1 MLNIEFYINHEHF
14 SDIAKDKS
22 CSFIF
27 VGQDVVASM
36 EALYETLWQFGWLP
50 MKIMLPTMSID
61 FSQTTW
67 STKRLQSILIKIIS

>member
-27 VGQDVVASM
+27 VGQDVGSCM
-36 EALYETLWQFGWLP
+36 EAVHEALWQGGIYPPDFVGFQGLVEP
-50 MKIMLPTMSID
+50 VCRKIG
-61 FSQTTW
+61 
-67 STKRLQSILIKIIS
+67 RAHV